1 MTGDVFRRKDWC
13 PTTAAFCPD
22 PGTGH
27 CLRVRWGGGTRERG
41 PPWVPRLLSAVGTD
55 HWCAAVAE
63 DRHEVW
69 ICAASSASWDAD
81 GVPKP
86 MQDTMSRVVPC
97 RRGARQLRRRSSTA
111 RRTDSSSPSAGDAEY
126 PSDSLPGHP
135 GVVSCCRGACLRL
148 LVRQETLSC
157 PSASRGWRSVACVR
171 PCPLEVGGPRA
182 VGRRSQ
188 DPVQIPVEQGNIRSG
203 LKLEATDILAAYSSP
218 HMTS

>member
-111 RRTDSSSPSAGDAEY
+111 RRTDSSPACRATQASYRAAAAPVFASSSGRKHFPAHLHREGGGPWRA
-126 PSDSLPGHP
+126 SDRAH
-135 GVVSCCRGACLRL
+135 
-148 LVRQETLSC
+148 
-157 PSASRGWRSVACVR
+157 WRWEGRV
-171 PCPLEVGGPRA
+171 PLVGGVKTRYKSRSNRETFA
-182 VGRRSQ
+182 V
-188 DPVQIPVEQGNIRSG
+188 V
-203 LKLEATDILAAYSSP
+203 
-218 HMTS
+218 